1 MRGRAGVG
9 MTTETWHVDIDTTA
23 PALER
28 FARALLLTGAAL
40 LPSRLIMGPLG
51 RGVSAFVVVT
61 VPPGQAERF
70 REVCRPIMM
79 QPPPKVRAGEVPA

>member
-1 MRGRAGVG
+1 
-9 MTTETWHVDIDTTA
+9 MTPETWHVDIDTTA

-40 LPSRLIMGPLG
+40 LPSRLILGAPLG

-61 VPPGQAERF
+61 MPPGQAERF
-70 REVCRPIMM
+70 REVCRPIRMAM
-79 QPPPKVRAGEVPA
+79 RADDTGGVP